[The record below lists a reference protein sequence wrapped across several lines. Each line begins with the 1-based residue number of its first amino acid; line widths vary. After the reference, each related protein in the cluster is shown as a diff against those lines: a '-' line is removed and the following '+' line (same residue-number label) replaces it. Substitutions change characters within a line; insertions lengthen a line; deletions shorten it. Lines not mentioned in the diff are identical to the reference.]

1 MIRALAAVAV
11 LVVLAVPSAP
21 ADEAA
26 CLSATEQRAAI
37 AEGRAVSLGTA
48 IRSVRGSVRDRGNR
62 EVVKARLC
70 RESAGLVYVLTLLA
84 RDGTVSRASVDA
96 GSGKVVDA
104 R

>member
-1 MIRALAAVAV
+1 MLRALAAVAL
-11 LVVLAVPSAP
+11 LVVFSVPFARG
-21 ADEAA
+21 DEPT
-26 CLSATEQRAAI
+26 CLSAAEQRAAI

-48 IRSVRGSVRDRGNR
+48 IRSVRGSVRARGNR

-70 RESAGLVYVLTLLA
+70 RETAGLVYVLTLLA